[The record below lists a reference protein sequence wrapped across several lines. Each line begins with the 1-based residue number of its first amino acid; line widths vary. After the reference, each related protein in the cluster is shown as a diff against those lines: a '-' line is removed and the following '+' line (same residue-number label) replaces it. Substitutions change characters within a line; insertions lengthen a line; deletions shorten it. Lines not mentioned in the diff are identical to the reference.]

1 MAWDWVEKGA
11 RRLQELGGEYKQHHT
26 LVERLVALE
35 PAAAQEEMTR
45 AWQAMDERARA
56 GVRMTLAGLTL
67 SQQAAPS
74 SAEAK
79 RRLERLKALHAL
91 VDQANPSAPAGARTG
106 STEAAFTAGAAR
118 VTNTLA
124 DVAERARPKAG
135 QFIESARK
143 GIKQHGPAVEAAVK
157 SVITELLKADAQP
170 KAAAS
175 NPETAAPPRDPVV
188 PPPIP
193 EDPPPRAAAAS
204 GAQRTVHGQWSG
216 TLRHLAGDDTLGCD
230 LRVAPSGRPVWV
242 YGDTSGPHETEL
254 THEGQRIQYVPP
266 GGGVAT
272 VTVLSVTGS
281 ATETGY
287 VVDYSFEGSSNG
299 YLTQKYQRLV
309 LTGRLRGS
317 QLDVSYSE
325 AGISSFGDKTGL
337 TATEGATEYRGSLSR
352 QT

>member
-1 MAWDWVEKGA
+1 M
-11 RRLQELGGEYKQHHT
+11 RRR
-26 LVERLVALE
+26 V
-35 PAAAQEEMTR
+35 P
-45 AWQAMDERARA
+45 
-56 GVRMTLAGLTL
+56 
-67 SQQAAPS
+67 
-74 SAEAK
+74 
-79 RRLERLKALHAL
+79 
-91 VDQANPSAPAGARTG
+91 APA

-143 GIKQHGPAVEAAVK
+143 GIEQHGPAVEAAVK
-157 SVITELLKADAQP
+157 SVITELLKADAP
-170 KAAAS
+170 AKSGAS
-175 NPETAAPPRDPVV
+175 NPERARRPPRDPVV

-193 EDPPPRAAAAS
+193 EDPPPRDAAAS
-204 GAQRTVHGQWSG
+204 GAQRPSTASG
-216 TLRHLAGDDTLGCD
+216 PVRCVTSPATTRSAASLH
-230 LRVAPSGRPVWV
+230 VAPSGRPVWA
-242 YGDTSGPHETEL
+242 YHDTSGRHEKEL
-254 THEGQRIQYVPP
+254 THEGQRVQYVPP

-272 VTVLSVTGS
+272 VTVQSVTGS

-309 LTGRLRGS
+309 LTGRLHGS

-337 TATEGATEYRGSLSR
+337 AATEGATEYRGALTK
-352 QT
+352 QTA

>member
-11 RRLQELGGEYKQHHT
+11 KRLQELGGEYKQHHA

-35 PAAAQEEMTR
+35 PAAAREEMTR
-45 AWQAMDERARA
+45 ACQAMDDRTRA
-56 GVRMTLAGLTL
+56 GVKLTLAGLTL

-91 VDQANPSAPAGARTG
+91 LDQANPSAPAGARAG

-118 VTNTLA
+118 VTNTMA

-135 QFIESARK
+135 QLIESARR
-143 GIKQHGPAVEAAVK
+143 GIEQHGPAVEAAVK
-157 SVITELLKADAQP
+157 SVISELLKADAQP
-170 KAAAS
+170 KSGAA
-175 NPETAAPPRDPVV
+175 NPETAAPPGD
-188 PPPIP
+188 
-193 EDPPPRAAAAS
+193 AAAA
-204 GAQRTVHGQWSG
+204 GAQGTVHGQWSG
-216 TLRHLAGDDTLGCD
+216 MLRHLASDDTLGCE
-230 LRVAPSGRPVWV
+230 LRVAPSGRPVWA
-242 YGDTSGPHETEL
+242 YHDTSGRHEREL
-254 THEGQRIQYVPP
+254 THEGQRVQYVPP

-272 VTVLSVTGS
+272 VTVQSVTGS

-337 TATEGATEYRGSLSR
+337 AATEGATEYRGALTK